1 MHCSLLHVVVEG
13 PGSFEIGQLFSTTYG
28 CGATGR
34 QSGPIFGFGPIFPL
48 QNPYNV
54 PCGDQATAQGLL
66 RRMIPILPDGNR
78 RSKGVPSGVGCFLRL
93 LLGEEL
99 GPPNLPK
106 FSPMANGYTHI

>member
-13 PGSFEIGQLFSTTYG
+13 PVSFEIGQLFSTTYG

-66 RRMIPILPDGNR
+66 RRMIPIFPHGSR
-78 RSKGVPSGVGCFLRL
+78 ISKGVPFGTEYFLRL
-93 LLGEEL
+93 QVGEL
-99 GPPNLPK
+99 GTPK
-106 FSPMANGYTHI
+106 LAQIFAYGK